1 MKKLLFP
8 LLAAV
13 ALQCHA
19 VSASA
24 AVMDFESLA
33 HADDQIADVGFSY
46 SEDGFLLSNLMS
58 DGFPFASYG
67 TSSEFFSGSTA
78 LINDNDDGPT
88 QLTRLG
94 GGAFNL
100 QSIDLAELYGLASSV
115 SFVGTKA
122 NGSMVS
128 ASFDL
133 DGQVGAE
140 TFTFGAEFTNL
151 SSVTWSNAA
160 YYHQFD
166 NISVSA
172 VPEPA
177 SIAML
182 MAGLGL
188 LGAIGRR
195 RSSV

>member
-33 HADDQIADVGFSY
+33 HADDQIADVGYSY

-58 DGFPFASYG
+58 EGFPFATYG
-67 TSSEFFSGSTA
+67 TLNEFFSGSTA
-78 LINDNDDGPT
+78 LINDNDAGLS
-88 QLTRLG
+88 QLTRQD

-100 QSIDLAELYGLASSV
+100 QSIDLAELYGYASSV
-115 SFVGTKA
+115 SFIGTKV
-122 NGSMVS
+122 NGVTVS

-133 DGQVGAE
+133 DGQAGAE
-140 TFTFGAEFTNL
+140 TFTFGTDFTNL
-151 SSVTWSNAA
+151 SSVTWANNAD
-160 YYHQFD
+160 YHQFD

-195 RSSV
+195 RSSK